1 MKIKGKNDNFLIEI
15 SILARFGKLTAM
27 DESVRDIG
35 VEMFDPKLN
44 TVNIV
49 FTALNNAVHL
59 LQSV

>member
-1 MKIKGKNDNFLIEI
+1 
-15 SILARFGKLTAM
+15 M

-35 VEMFDPKLN
+35 VEMFDPKLK

-49 FTALNNAVHL
+49 FSALDNAVHL